1 MGRPIPRSL
10 RALAAAVVLLPV
22 ACTGASSSGSTTTA
36 PATSASPASP
46 SASSAGPLAA
56 GSGPVVIEPPTG
68 GSFLIRGSYP
78 RTPSHCKHHVAPKL
92 VARYPGELKITRAN
106 DGTLGITLTLPFERY
121 LEGLAEVPPTWPAA
135 ALEAQAIAA
144 RSYALAETGWHG
156 PEGAT
161 LPTPICASTSC
172 QVYGGIP
179 VPPEPGIQRWYA
191 AVRRT
196 AGHVLLDGSRPA
208 DTVYFS
214 TSNGHTYGNDQ
225 VFGSAPLPYL
235 RPVPERDDGASPESH
250 WRVKLPFADLT
261 RFLDAAGDW
270 PAGPPIASARVA
282 GDTIALSAGGASRSL
297 GVDTVR
303 DDVNAWA
310 ECLESGRYPSA
321 SWKGTQLP
329 TTIPSGWLT
338 VRATPTALV
347 VRGRGWGHGVGMV
360 QWGAYGKAVRGL
372 SAAQI
377 LAYYYGGLRPE
388 PFPEPGTIHVV
399 VASGLTAVRILSSAG
414 GTTVDGQ
421 EIAGASLLVTGG
433 SAITVTS
440 RP

>member
-1 MGRPIPRSL
+1 MRDWTPCLHADGR
-10 RALAAAVVLLPV
+10 ACGYGQAAAGRDWRSETVHRFSFALGWP
-22 ACTGASSSGSTTTA
+22 
-36 PATSASPASP
+36 P
-46 SASSAGPLAA
+46 SWPWQ
-56 GSGPVVIEPPTG
+56 G
-68 GSFLIRGSYP
+68 G
-78 RTPSHCKHHVAPKL
+78 
-92 VARYPGELKITRAN
+92 
-106 DGTLGITLTLPFERY
+106 
-121 LEGLAEVPPTWPAA
+121 
-135 ALEAQAIAA
+135 Q
-144 RSYALAETGWHG
+144 
-156 PEGAT
+156 
-161 LPTPICASTSC
+161 
-172 QVYGGIP
+172 
-179 VPPEPGIQRWYA
+179 
-191 AVRRT
+191 
-196 AGHVLLDGSRPA
+196 
-208 DTVYFS
+208 
-214 TSNGHTYGNDQ
+214 
-225 VFGSAPLPYL
+225 
-235 RPVPERDDGASPESH
+235 
-250 WRVKLPFADLT
+250 
-261 RFLDAAGDW
+261 AGDW

-310 ECLESGRYPSA
+310 ECLEPGRYPSA

-421 EIAGASLLVTGG
+421 EIAGASLLVTCG